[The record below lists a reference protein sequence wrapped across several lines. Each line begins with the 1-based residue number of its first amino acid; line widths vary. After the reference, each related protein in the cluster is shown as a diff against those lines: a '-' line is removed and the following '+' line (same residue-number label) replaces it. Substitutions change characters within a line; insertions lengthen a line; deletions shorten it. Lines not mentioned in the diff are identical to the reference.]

1 MSRWSADVLRIALAP
16 GEAALSRV
24 HGKTAQRVLVSNERS
39 AESLLPLLDEALAD
53 PAWHTRRAEV
63 VLSQH
68 FVRLV
73 LTPPPG
79 KALKRDEEQAL
90 VTASLHEIYGEEATR
105 WQVQVH
111 SQPPQFGLFGAAVDS
126 ALVQQLDALLKRHG
140 FRDIAIRPLVSLA
153 VRRLPKQFQGW
164 WVLAEPGW
172 VSLFGG
178 VNGIWQHLA
187 GQPVDANWGAALPE
201 LIEREAGLTTLPVPS
216 TVWIQPVG
224 IGTVAKP
231 ASGAGSWQV
240 LPHDNQNRGAL
251 AMAGI

>member
-1 MSRWSADVLRIALAP
+1 VLRIALAP

-24 HGKTAQRVLVSNERS
+24 HGKAAHRVLVSNERS

-53 PAWHTRRAEV
+53 PVWHGRRVEV
-63 VLSQH
+63 VLSQQ

-90 VTASLHEIYGEEATR
+90 VAASLHDIYGEEATR
-105 WQVQVH
+105 WLVQVH

-126 ALVQQLDALLKRHG
+126 AFAQQLDALLKRHG
-140 FRDIAIRPLVSLA
+140 FRDIAIRPLVSVA
-153 VRRLPKQFQGW
+153 VQRLPKQFQGW
-164 WVLAEPGW
+164 WILAEPGW

-178 VNGIWQHLA
+178 INGVWQHLA
-187 GQPVDANWGAALPE
+187 GQPVDADWAAALPE
-201 LIEREAGLTTLPVPS
+201 LIEREAGFITLPTPPA
-216 TVWIQPVG
+216 VWIQGVG
-224 IGTVAKP
+224 VGTIAKP
-231 ASGAGSWQV
+231 TSGVANWQV
-240 LPHDNQNRGAL
+240 LPHDNQARGAL

>member
-1 MSRWSADVLRIALAP
+1 
-16 GEAALSRV
+16 
-24 HGKTAQRVLVSNERS
+24 
-39 AESLLPLLDEALAD
+39 
-53 PAWHTRRAEV
+53 
-63 VLSQH
+63 
-68 FVRLV
+68 
-73 LTPPPG
+73 
-79 KALKRDEEQAL
+79 
-90 VTASLHEIYGEEATR
+90 
-105 WQVQVH
+105 
-111 SQPPQFGLFGAAVDS
+111 
-126 ALVQQLDALLKRHG
+126 
-140 FRDIAIRPLVSLA
+140 
-153 VRRLPKQFQGW
+153 
-164 WVLAEPGW
+164 LAEPGW

-201 LIEREAGLTTLPVPS
+201 LIEREAGLTALPVPS